1 MQKKFQQNL
10 IHINFNLELN
20 NVPSF
25 ASQTHHPK
33 KKSGFRG
40 EGGEGLGA
48 GTKIKFQILDQSTS
62 LMPQPNCNSTV
73 FQQNVLK

>member
-1 MQKKFQQNL
+1 MSLPLPPKPTAQRKKVVL
-10 IHINFNLELN
+10 
-20 NVPSF
+20 
-25 ASQTHHPK
+25 
-33 KKSGFRG
+33 GG
-40 EGGEGLGA
+40 EGGEGLGG